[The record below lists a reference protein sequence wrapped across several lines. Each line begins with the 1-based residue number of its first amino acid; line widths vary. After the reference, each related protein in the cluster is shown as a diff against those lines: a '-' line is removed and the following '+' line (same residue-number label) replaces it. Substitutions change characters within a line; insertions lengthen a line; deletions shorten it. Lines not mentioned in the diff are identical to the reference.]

1 MKIPKIKFLFKP
13 INLILPLYPM
23 IFLASHLYAKADN
36 FSFYNAENIL
46 NNCKWTSNK
55 KKDQINRFKEK
66 VFCYEDRGDTYA
78 LFEVMR
84 YKRSKKNRLDLKY
97 IGVLNDVNILEKSN
111 KGREHDLLVYLK
123 LYRKKIYKYSC
134 IRYKCLDYHSNYE
147 PIAVP
152 NFFWTKI

>member
-84 YKRSKKNRLDLKY
+84 YKRSKNRLDLKY
-97 IGVLNDVNILEKSN
+97 IGGLNDVNILEKAI
-111 KGREHDLLVYLK
+111 KREHDLLVYLAIWK
-123 LYRKKIYKYSC
+123 RSINTVVYVTKS
-134 IRYKCLDYHSNYE
+134 DYHSNYE

-152 NFFWTKI
+152 NFSDKI